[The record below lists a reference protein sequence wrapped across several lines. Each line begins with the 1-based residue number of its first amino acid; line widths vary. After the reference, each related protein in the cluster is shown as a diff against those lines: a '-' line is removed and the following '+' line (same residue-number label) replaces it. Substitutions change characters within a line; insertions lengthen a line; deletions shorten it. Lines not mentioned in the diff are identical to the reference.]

1 MEALSI
7 TLATQMLAQMNS
19 VLIFA
24 VWFLPFQLHSVIDE
38 SRSESKL
45 LMVKCGTECSCWPSG
60 DWQLVTW
67 V

>member
-1 MEALSI
+1 MHMEALSI

-38 SRSESKL
+38 SRNDRIQIIDGE
-45 LMVKCGTECSCWPSG
+45 VW
-60 DWQLVTW
+60 DRV
-67 V
+67 